1 MSRSHAGSC
10 GFTWNRLSVF
20 RYSPTGT
27 AGGMPP
33 AWSMTPT
40 RGPSLTASLTGARP
54 STRTGPPSALRYPS
68 QTSMVVVL
76 PAPFGPRIAVT
87 SPRRAVRLSP
97 STAVAG
103 PYRLTMPKSSTA
115 GLGSARGETG
125 GALLTDAVYG
135 SVPGDRTARVRQSV
149 VDLTKALPGIS
160 VLPGHMDVA
169 LVPL

>member
-1 MSRSHAGSC
+1 
-10 GFTWNRLSVF
+10 
-20 RYSPTGT
+20 
-27 AGGMPP
+27 
-33 AWSMTPT
+33 
-40 RGPSLTASLTGARP
+40 
-54 STRTGPPSALRYPS
+54 
-68 QTSMVVVL
+68 MVVVL

-135 SVPGDRTARVRQSV
+135 SVPGYRTARVRQSV
-149 VDLTKALPGIS
+149 VDLTKTPPGIS
-160 VLPGHMDVA
+160 ALPGHMDVA
-169 LVPL
+169 LGLRATSQSVRRRRARRPFWLPSSGGGA